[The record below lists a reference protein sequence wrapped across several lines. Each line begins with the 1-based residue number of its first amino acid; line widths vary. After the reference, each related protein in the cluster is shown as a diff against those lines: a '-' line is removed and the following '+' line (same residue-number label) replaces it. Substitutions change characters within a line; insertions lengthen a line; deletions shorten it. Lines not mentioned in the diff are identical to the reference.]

1 MKRIFLTFLSTAL
14 FAASAQAATPKPP
27 DQVVQEATAQLQQ
40 NLHDNHDK
48 YKADNKLF
56 YKVVND
62 LVVPHFDVRYIA
74 QLVLARNWKS
84 ANENQRT
91 RFQNAFRD
99 MLIRSYA
106 NALLEYHDSVKAD
119 WKPLH
124 MAPDATDVVV
134 NSNLLREGKQP
145 VPIGFAMRLTDND
158 WKIYDIIIENIS
170 LITSFRGQFSAE
182 IKKNGLDAVITRME
196 TGAYVPKPTTTGGAS
211 TKSKS

>member
-1 MKRIFLTFLSTAL
+1 MKRIFLTFISAAL
-14 FAASAQAATPKPP
+14 FAASAQAAAPRPP
-27 DQVVQEATAQLQQ
+27 DQVVQEATTTLQQ
-40 NLHDNHDK
+40 TLHENHNK
-48 YKADNKLF
+48 YAADSKLF

-84 ANENQRT
+84 ATADQRT

-158 WKIYDIIIENIS
+158 WKIYDITIENIS
-170 LITSFRGQFSAE
+170 LITSFRGQFVSE

-196 TGAYVPKPTTTGGAS
+196 TGAYAPKATAGDAGNTPKT
-211 TKSKS
+211 